1 MAQTQVIDCGGVLD
15 ITVVAQWCKQGMQA
29 LESGAAI
36 CLKADSLQRIDAA
49 GLSAILSLFLAAKQ
63 RSIPMSWDNPSSALQ
78 ESARLIGMS
87 EYIELA

>member
-15 ITVVAQWCKQGMQA
+15 ITVVAQWCKQGTEA
-29 LESGAAI
+29 LNTGTPI
-36 CLKADSLQRIDAA
+36 CLKADSLQRVDAA

-63 RSIPMSWDNPSSALQ
+63 RSIPVIWENPSTALQ

-87 EYIELA
+87 KYIELA